1 MKKYSSKIIIYH
13 KINKR
18 KKSLIISEL
27 MQQDTGERRWQ
38 TLCDKRV
45 TSATTLSLK
54 QISIIIKTRKH
65 QDKPREDHDDKT
77 CK

>member
-1 MKKYSSKIIIYH
+1 MKWKSIVADH

-18 KKSLIISEL
+18 KKSLIVSVL

-45 TSATTLSLK
+45 SSVKTLSLK
-54 QISIIIKTRKH
+54 H
-65 QDKPREDHDDKT
+65 QDTPREDHDKHAS
-77 CK
+77 KVL